1 MNHNTLRSSSRALI
15 TSGLALA
22 LLAGCG
28 DGSTPIDANN
38 AFEVARSSHA
48 RITAPTV
55 SAEDRAALVR
65 GHTTFSVDAYRELA
79 KTDGN
84 IIYSPHSVQL
94 ALAMAWA
101 GARNA
106 TEAQMA
112 SALRFQL
119 PQARQHA
126 AFNALDQDLAARAAR
141 PVESGQSFT
150 LRVVNALWGQR
161 GFSFLPSYLD
171 TLAESYGAGVNLVD
185 FIRDAEASRARINAA
200 VSEQTERRI
209 PELIP
214 TGAVNSDT
222 RLVLTNAVY
231 FKASWADHFEASA
244 TAPAA
249 FHRADGS
256 APSVPFM
263 NRSGE
268 YAYAEGADYQAVE
281 LPYAGGQTSMVLILP
296 SAGTFA
302 AFERGLTA
310 DRLQGIVEGLHGRSV
325 QLTVPTFSFRT
336 STSLKQLLQ
345 TMGMSDAF
353 SGGADFSGID
363 GARDLL
369 VSDVIHQGFIAV
381 NEQGT
386 EAAAATAV
394 VFVGTAHTEPATFR
408 ADRPFLFVI
417 RDRPT
422 GATLFMG
429 RVVNP
434 A

>member
-1 MNHNTLRSSSRALI
+1 MNHNTLRSSSRALL

-28 DGSTPIDANN
+28 DGSVPVDGNG
-38 AFEVARSSHA
+38 AFEVARSSRA
-48 RITAPTV
+48 RIATPSV

-65 GHTTFSVDAYRELA
+65 GHTTFSVDAYSELA

-112 SALRFQL
+112 AALRFQL

-126 AFNALDQDLAARAAR
+126 AFSALDQDLAARAAR
-141 PVESGQSFT
+141 PVESGQAFT

-185 FIRDAEASRARINAA
+185 FIRDAEGSRARINAA

-214 TGAVNSDT
+214 AGAVNSDT

-231 FKASWADHFEASA
+231 FKASWADHFERSA

-249 FHRADGS
+249 FHRTDGS
-256 APSVPFM
+256 SPSVPFM

-268 YAYAEGADYQAVE
+268 YAYGEGADYQAVE

-296 SAGTFA
+296 SAGNFA
-302 AFERGLTA
+302 TFERALTA
-310 DRLQGIVEGLHGRSV
+310 DRLQGIVEGLRGRSV

-394 VFVGTAHTEPATFR
+394 IFAGSAYMEPATFR
-408 ADRPFLFVI
+408 ADRPFIFVI